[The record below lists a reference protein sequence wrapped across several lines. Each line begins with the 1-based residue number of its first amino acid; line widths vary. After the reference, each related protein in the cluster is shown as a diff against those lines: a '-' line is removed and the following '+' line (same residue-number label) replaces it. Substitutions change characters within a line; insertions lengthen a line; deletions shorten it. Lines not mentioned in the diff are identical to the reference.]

1 MTENQSVRNVPA
13 SLFISMY
20 ADFLKKSGRVE
31 LPSWLNIVK
40 TGNNKVNSP
49 ENPNWYF
56 YRLAA
61 LSRKFYLNRGKGIG
75 NLRKDYGGKKRR
87 GSRPGKRV
95 LSSGKILRLAIQQL
109 EKLNII
115 YQDDHGKRK
124 ITKKAKQDMDKRAG
138 KIISLF
144 A

>member
-1 MTENQSVRNVPA
+1 MAEYQCVRNVPA

-31 LPSWLNIVK
+31 LPSWLNIIK

-49 ENPNWYF
+49 ENPNWFF

-115 YQDDHGKRK
+115 YQDDRGKRK
-124 ITKKAKQDMDKRAG
+124 ITKKAKQDMDKRAE

>member
-1 MTENQSVRNVPA
+1 MSNSQNVKNVPA
-13 SLFISMY
+13 GLFISTY

-31 LPSWLNIVK
+31 IPSWISIVK
-40 TGNNKVNSP
+40 TGNQKINSP
-49 ENPNWYF
+49 ENSNWFF

-87 GSRPGKRV
+87 GSRPAKRV
-95 LSSGKILRLAIQQL
+95 LSSGKVLRFAIQQL

-115 YQDDHGKRK
+115 YQDEQGKRK
-124 ITKKAKQDMDKRAG
+124 ITKKAKQDMDKRAE
-138 KIISLF
+138 KIISF
-144 A
+144 FT

>member
-75 NLRKDYGGKKRR
+75 NLRKDFGGKKRR

>member
-75 NLRKDYGGKKRR
+75 NLRKDFGGKKRR

-138 KIISLF
+138 K
-144 A
+144 

>member
-1 MTENQSVRNVPA
+1 MAENQSVRNVPA

>member
-1 MTENQSVRNVPA
+1 MAEYQSVRNVPA

-31 LPSWLNIVK
+31 LPSWLNIIK

-49 ENPNWYF
+49 ENPNWFF

-124 ITKKAKQDMDKRAG
+124 ITKKAKQDMDKRAE

-144 A
+144 V

>member
-1 MTENQSVRNVPA
+1 MAENQSVRNVPA

-75 NLRKDYGGKKRR
+75 NLRKDFGGKKRR
-87 GSRPGKRV
+87 GTGPGKRV